1 MIFRIRSLPIFALL
15 LLPAVLLAQQGA
27 KPPAPGDRE
36 LEKAIRDR
44 FARSKIARNGF
55 QVQVQGG
62 VATLTGQTDVIQHKG
77 VATRLAKTTGAKQV
91 INRIQVSEAARQKA
105 SANLATGRR
114 RAQIKRSE
122 TSPPRSE
129 RNHH

>member
-1 MIFRIRSLPIFALL
+1 VIFRIRSLPIFALL

-27 KPPAPGDRE
+27 KPPVPGDRE

-91 INRIQVSEAARQKA
+91 INRIQVSEAAKQKA
-105 SANLATGRR
+105 AANLATGRR

>member
-1 MIFRIRSLPIFALL
+1 LPIFALL

-27 KPPAPGDRE
+27 KPPTPGDRE

-77 VATRLAKTTGAKQV
+77 VATRLAKTVGAKQV